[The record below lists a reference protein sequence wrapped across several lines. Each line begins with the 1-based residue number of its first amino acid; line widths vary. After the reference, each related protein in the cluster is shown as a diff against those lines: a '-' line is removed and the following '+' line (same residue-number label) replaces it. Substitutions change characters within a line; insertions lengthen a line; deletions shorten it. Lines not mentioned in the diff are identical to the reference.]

1 MNNKIKR
8 FGELKTYKVVI
19 ETSPDGAGTYTIE
32 VDAEDK
38 RSARKLGMV
47 WLEKNHPYLID
58 RAQFIIS
65 EVK

>member
-1 MNNKIKR
+1 MKHIRK
-8 FGELKTYKVVI
+8 FSELKTYKVVI
-19 ETSPDGAGTYTIE
+19 ETSPIVAGTYTIE
-32 VDAEDK
+32 VDSEDK

-47 WLEKNHPYLID
+47 WLKKNHPHLID